1 MELLPGFRT
10 IGCALLFRKTLV
22 LSDLHLGYEKALG
35 AGTGF
40 ISRFQFDELIRELDW
55 VFRVAGKLDAIVLNG
70 DIKHEFGT
78 IEEREWRYVLRF
90 LDYLQK
96 HAKRIILIKGNHDTL
111 LKPIAEKRS
120 YPLEPFVLLHDV
132 LITHGDEITNEFKKA
147 AKKAKT
153 IVIGHEH
160 PAVTLRKGSRS
171 ETFKCFLPGKWKS
184 KGGGAGAPCRDAEE
198 GLTFGDLQVLPRR
211 KMEKEQDDRPAIC
224 QSADAGHRYPEQ
236 RPPQPLPRL
245 PFILPGVSRRGR
257 RSL

>member
-171 ETFKCFLPGKWKS
+171 ETFKCFLAGKWKRNKMIVLPS
-184 KGGGAGAPCRDAEE
+184 ANPLTQGTDILSSGRLSPFLGSLSSFRAFLVGEE
-198 GLTFGDLQVLPRR
+198 GVYDFGKVSNLAR
-211 KMEKEQDDRPAIC
+211 A
-224 QSADAGHRYPEQ
+224 Q
-236 RPPQPLPRL
+236 RW
-245 PFILPGVSRRGR
+245 
-257 RSL
+257 

>member
-1 MELLPGFRT
+1 MELFRGFRT

-171 ETFKCFLPGKWKS
+171 ETFKCFLAGKWKRNKMIVLPS
-184 KGGGAGAPCRDAEE
+184 ANPLTQGTDILSSGRLSPFLGSLSSFRAFLVGEEGVYDFGKVSNLAGA
-198 GLTFGDLQVLPRR
+198 
-211 KMEKEQDDRPAIC
+211 
-224 QSADAGHRYPEQ
+224 Q
-236 RPPQPLPRL
+236 RW
-245 PFILPGVSRRGR
+245 
-257 RSL
+257 